1 MRLVTLLCLFAGLV
15 LAGCQSQTAGTL
27 ASVST
32 VDRQDQAATAQ
43 RQQQEAAQENAFR
56 PATIAVGGAVKVD
69 IYDPAAAGT
78 ESAGNTFAFAAVR
91 PKAPVVLYVH
101 GGGWV
106 KGDKTKV
113 YHLPSWARERGYML
127 VSTSYRPVPR
137 TDIDGQVSDV
147 ARAVRWVRS
156 NIATYG
162 GDPSRIVI
170 MGHSAGAHLVSMVA
184 AKKMGGS
191 LRGVIANDVQ
201 AYDLAEYYRLREN
214 SFARVYRR
222 AFGANP
228 ANWTRWSPATWVDR
242 NAGFPP
248 FLIMH
253 SRSDYERRKQLANS
267 FAGRLRAKGASVT
280 VFDGRNYTHGSI
292 ASRIG
297 KSAEVTRAV
306 DKFTSRVLR

>member
-1 MRLVTLLCLFAGLV
+1 MRLALLACLMVVFA
-15 LAGCQSQTAGTL
+15 LAGCQTQSAGSVAALSTL
-27 ASVST
+27 E
-32 VDRQDQAATAQ
+32 RQDPAAAAK
-43 RQQQEAAQENAFR
+43 RADQEKEQGDVFR
-56 PATIAVGGAVKVD
+56 PETVAVGGAVKVD
-69 IYDPAAAGT
+69 IYDPTAG
-78 ESAGNTFAFAAVR
+78 SADGARSTFALAAVR
-91 PKAPVVLYVH
+91 ANAPVVLYVH

-113 YHLPSWARERGYML
+113 YHLPSWARDRGYML

-137 TDIDGQVSDV
+137 TNIDGQVSDV
-147 ARAVRWVRS
+147 ARAIRWVRS
-156 NIATYG
+156 NIAAYG

-201 AYDLAEYYRLREN
+201 AYDLAQYYRLREN

-222 AFGANP
+222 AFGTNP
-228 ANWTRWSPATWVDR
+228 ANWARWSPATWVDR

-253 SRSDYERRKQLANS
+253 SRSDYERRKQLADS
-267 FAGRLRAKGASVT
+267 FAAKLRAKGASVT

-292 ASRIG
+292 ANRIG

-306 DKFTSRVLR
+306 DQFTSRVLR